1 MSTLEKHSDSL
12 DINYIEDNKKN
23 LKNFFKDRIPENNVN
38 KITYKSRSNSLD
50 PTRIFEI
57 KRQQYELK
65 NQTKITL
72 NKSLLDRKYS
82 LCDPEQGQKTGRE
95 LNKIKQIFYVN
106 DKTLELKE
114 KYGVAASPP
123 KVQSYSRDNHRRGTQ
138 SFAEKR
144 TKLVKR

>member
-95 LNKIKQIFYVN
+95 LNKIK
-106 DKTLELKE
+106 
-114 KYGVAASPP
+114 
-123 KVQSYSRDNHRRGTQ
+123 
-138 SFAEKR
+138 
-144 TKLVKR
+144 